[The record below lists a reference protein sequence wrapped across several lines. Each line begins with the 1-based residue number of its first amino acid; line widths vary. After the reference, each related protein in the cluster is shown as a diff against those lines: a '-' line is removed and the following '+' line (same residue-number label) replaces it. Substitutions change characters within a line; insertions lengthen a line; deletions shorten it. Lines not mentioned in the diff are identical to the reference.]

1 MTWPWPSSE
10 STGTI
15 LPAYVKALQQV
26 RALGPVK
33 KNKKVDAGAM
43 RYSFADLAAVLAA
56 SSEVLTDNGL
66 AVAQPPTDAGVHTML
81 LHESGEWLSFGSL
94 HIQTA
99 QSTPQAQGSGLSFG
113 RRYAQ
118 LGVLNIAT
126 EDDDGQAAAQT
137 PRQQRAPRQPA
148 AATNPG
154 VTANPKQI
162 TKLQIR
168 MKEVG
173 IVKRDD
179 AIAACCA
186 FIGRTVTSSKQM
198 TVAEASKVIDGLDKL
213 EAGLI
218 ELVANDDGTLTVK
231 DAA

>member
-1 MTWPWPSSE
+1 
-10 STGTI
+10 
-15 LPAYVKALQQV
+15 
-26 RALGPVK
+26 
-33 KNKKVDAGAM
+33 
-43 RYSFADLAAVLAA
+43 
-56 SSEVLTDNGL
+56 
-66 AVAQPPTDAGVHTML
+66 
-81 LHESGEWLSFGSL
+81 L

-99 QSTPQAQGSGLSFG
+99 QNTPQAQGSGLSFA

-118 LGVLNIAT
+118 LGALNIAT
-126 EDDDGQAAAQT
+126 EDDDGKAASAAPKT
-137 PRQQRAPRQPA
+137 PRQPA
-148 AATNPG
+148 KPDAAANPG
-154 VTANPKQI
+154 ETARPNQI
-162 TKLQIR
+162 TRLQIR

-173 IVKRDD
+173 ITKRDD

-213 EAGLI
+213 DAGLI